1 MIQFPFKSCVL
12 YHNLWV
18 YIKTFCLDTFYSAN
32 YRKRKLIVKAHWWL
46 LSDCWTYTADK
57 HENGLTSR
65 WIKWN
70 LQSPLHMSSVYPLL
84 TWSKCLK
91 ISFRLMEKTLLR
103 RLEPPKLWE
112 KTRNRTIVF
121 SLPSSSRWVM
131 AKIISY
137 ITRQQQ
143 QYQQPFGV
151 LLTYIEWR
159 LKGHSNS
166 LASSFKLHYA
176 VTQEI

>member
-1 MIQFPFKSCVL
+1 MIQFPFKL
-12 YHNLWV
+12 
-18 YIKTFCLDTFYSAN
+18 CLIPQLVGVHQNFLSGYFYSAN
-32 YRKRKLIVKAHWWL
+32 YRKGKQIVKAHWWL

-91 ISFRLMEKTLLR
+91 ISLFDSWKKRCWGGWNHPSCERKPETEQLF
-103 RLEPPKLWE
+103 
-112 KTRNRTIVF
+112 F

-137 ITRQQQ
+137 TAAATVVATIRGFVDVYRVKAERT
-143 QYQQPFGV
+143 
-151 LLTYIEWR
+151 L
-159 LKGHSNS
+159 
-166 LASSFKLHYA
+166 
-176 VTQEI
+176 